1 MNLVEG
7 DFIPRRNLQPRT
19 RVQDEHGSGQP
30 PNPSRAIYSD
40 KQRAVTRRRG
50 GRGEEARREAGGGD
64 GDKGG
69 GRNPRLHDDGTIH
82 SRFRLR
88 AATRPDSR
96 EITCEFPRGAHSV
109 KLAK

>member
-40 KQRAVTRRRG
+40 KQRAVTR
-50 GRGEEARREAGGGD
+50 
-64 GDKGG
+64 
-69 GRNPRLHDDGTIH
+69 
-82 SRFRLR
+82 
-88 AATRPDSR
+88 
-96 EITCEFPRGAHSV
+96 
-109 KLAK
+109 